1 MHGPFRSESGVAGFS
16 RGNLFSVLLAGSG
29 YLSLLLGCFSSAA
42 WAQSPGTQAESQRIE
57 ALLGEHE
64 RVRHAHTEDF
74 FFTWGHRDK
83 IEFLLNHPPLESCEY
98 DQQRLRT
105 FAEWRVAQVGGPVLA
120 AQDPEDRQQIL
131 EAAEDLL
138 AMDPVR
144 LTTILAAG
152 WPGDFGGD
160 ADEYD
165 AIDETDSA
173 DEDSDEIAIDVNP
186 HEPDHPLLEL
196 ARATAMALL
205 AYPDLDDHWFDFAE
219 FEGVGGGDYLEF
231 LDTLREDYIED
242 SRDDLEES
250 AEHREAQ
257 RQLDD
262 LLASHPGE
270 LSAALQQQVAA
281 LEATLEATIEL
292 TPVQEARLAGELAG
306 FLMADLPGAAAHPL
320 GPGIYWSA
328 DPLRWLGSFHDFDHA
343 GMVCDFR
350 GRGAPGLMITDL
362 AEPEVRAG
370 LENDVFLPP
379 NPGPFLSLNG
389 TNNLVAPEA
398 YELATHRLFLVTA
411 IGVNVQTQAPE
422 RVFVDRCA
430 IDYGGHLCRWF
441 RVSDLTCQQ
450 ANQLANSATLP
461 IMQPFFQETDPLG
474 VELNELTVRCGE
486 IDLYDFELQLEPE
499 PEPGGGAAGG

>member
-1 MHGPFRSESGVAGFS
+1 MAF
-16 RGNLFSVLLAGSG
+16 LAATG
-29 YLSLLLGCFSSAA
+29 YLSFLSFPSV

-64 RVRHAHTEDF
+64 RARHAHTEDF

-120 AQDPEDRQQIL
+120 AQDPEDREMIL
-131 EAAEDLL
+131 DAAEDLL

-144 LTTILAAG
+144 LTTILEAG
-152 WPGDFGGD
+152 WPGGGGVGAQEFD
-160 ADEYD
+160 I
-165 AIDETDSA
+165 IDDDDSVG
-173 DEDSDEIAIDVNP
+173 EDSDEIAIDVNP
-186 HEPDHPLLEL
+186 HEPGHPLLEL
-196 ARATAMALL
+196 AQATAMAFL
-205 AYPDLDDHWFDFAE
+205 AYPDLDHHWFDFAE
-219 FEGVGGGDYLEF
+219 FEAAGGDDFLAF

-242 SRDDLEES
+242 NRDDLEES
-250 AEHREAQ
+250 AEHREA
-257 RQLDD
+257 RRRLDD

-281 LEATLEATIEL
+281 LEATLEATHQL

-306 FLMADLPGAAAHPL
+306 FLMADLPGAAAAHPL

-350 GRGAPGLMITDL
+350 GRGAPGLLVTDL
-362 AEPEVRAG
+362 VEPEVRAG
-370 LENDVFLPP
+370 LENDIFLPP
-379 NPGPFLSLNG
+379 DAGPFLSLNG
-389 TNNLVAPEA
+389 TNNVIAPEA
-398 YELATHRLFLVTA
+398 YDLATRRSFLVTS

-450 ANQLANSATLP
+450 ANQLANSPTLP
-461 IMQPFFQETDPLG
+461 IMQPFFQHTDPHG
-474 VELNELTVRCGE
+474 VELNELTVRCGD
-486 IDLYDFELQLEPE
+486 IDLYDFDPQPN
-499 PEPGGGAAGG
+499 PAAEGEAPDE